1 MSEEKLESTKLAIS
15 VKELQQ
21 MLGLS
26 KGLCYSLI
34 KRVDFPTIRIQGRI
48 IIPIAELKIWLGKNC
63 IK

>member
-1 MSEEKLESTKLAIS
+1 MTEEKLTVS

-34 KRVDFPTIRIQGRI
+34 KRADFPAIRIQARI
-48 IIPIAELKIWLGKNC
+48 IIPIEELKLWLSKNC